1 MSMEEEA
8 MRSELMATT
17 MAAISAVATPVATT
31 TVAKT
36 GYLFLPFRGGVPF
49 DVEVDE
55 TLVTSL
61 SAHEAQIV
69 DMRGNLVTMIDSYAS
84 KPDGDGKCTDG
95 REVYVRL
102 LDLAER
108 RERAAMLVRS
118 CRRGLT
124 ATDPLVSWKADG
136 SGYTINFT
144 SREPVWVPA
153 DSGS

>member
-1 MSMEEEA
+1 
-8 MRSELMATT
+8 MRSELIAL
-17 MAAISAVATPVATT
+17 AAVAAVAAPAVAAGPVKA
-31 TVAKT
+31 

-55 TLVTSL
+55 SLVTSL

-69 DMRGNLVTMIDSYAS
+69 DMRGDLVTMTDSYQS
-84 KPDGDGKCTDG
+84 KPDAAGKCANG

-108 RERAAMLVRS
+108 RERVATLVRS
-118 CRRGLT
+118 CRQGLT
-124 ATDPLVSWKADG
+124 ASDPLVTWKPDG

-144 SREPVWVPA
+144 NQAPRWISA
-153 DSGS
+153 ASGS